1 MDYGNITVVLPTL
14 NEEYTI
20 GTLLRYLTS
29 TYKGIKVIVADDG
42 SKDKTKSVV
51 TKFSGKNV
59 KFLDRHAARL
69 PRGLTFSVIDGI
81 LQARTN
87 YVIVMDADM
96 QHPPE
101 KIKALAKCLESGY
114 DLAVAVRRK
123 VEGWQ
128 FYRKLISKALIY
140 VGYLILFV
148 KGKSRCGDIFS
159 GYFGIRRSLFLQ
171 IYNENKTRFVGEG
184 YKILF
189 DFLKCADSGSIKICN
204 VPYSFG
210 LRKSGES
217 KAGLKQGLAV
227 IKSFFS

>member
-1 MDYGNITVVLPTL
+1 
-14 NEEYTI
+14 
-20 GTLLRYLTS
+20 
-29 TYKGIKVIVADDG
+29 
-42 SKDKTKSVV
+42 
-51 TKFSGKNV
+51 
-59 KFLDRHAARL
+59 
-69 PRGLTFSVIDGI
+69 
-81 LQARTN
+81 
-87 YVIVMDADM
+87 
-96 QHPPE
+96 
-101 KIKALAKCLESGY
+101 LESGY
-114 DLAVAVRRK
+114 DLAVAVRRT

-189 DFLKCADSGSIKICN
+189 DFLKCVDSGSIKICN